1 MKYPKDKL
9 DPKWITEEGTINTD
23 VVLWLESFGNFLA
36 NSEFGEPKP
45 ITTTQIRKF
54 YGEIKKIQADFENKK
69 DQVIMLSP
77 KLAYA
82 VGRDEFD
89 NQLKRKNTKILE
101 FQKEIDKAIKSV
113 NGNRDNFNRFVSIL
127 EGIVAYH
134 KYAGGKN

>member
-1 MKYPKDKL
+1 MKYPEQKL
-9 DPKWITEEGTINTD
+9 DPKWVTGELKIDNN
-23 VVLWLESFGNFLA
+23 VVEWLESFGNFLA
-36 NSEFGEPKP
+36 KSGDIDPKP

-54 YGEIKKIQADFENKK
+54 FGEVKKIQADFDNKK

-89 NQLKRKNTKILE
+89 GRLRRKKTKIEE
-101 FQKEIDKAIKSV
+101 FQKEVDKAIKV
-113 NGNRDNFNRFVSIL
+113 VGEDKNNYDRFVSIL